1 MNIFAFKKNLKPAI
15 LLNIFTKIV
24 LFILLLLVIVS
35 CNVVKHVSD
44 GEHLLEKNTIL
55 VNDKKNSSLELQS
68 YLQQKPNQK
77 ILGVPFSLHIYNWG
91 NPDTTKISWPDNR
104 PSMKK
109 WLTKTFSEKQVEG
122 LRKFSK
128 GFNNWKLKSGNPPVI
143 SDIKK
148 VEKSALALE
157 RYYANN
163 GFWDATSSFKE
174 KKKEKKRIEV
184 DYLITTGD
192 PYFLDTIST
201 NIKSPALDSLFQ
213 LNKNKSFIKQGEQF
227 KADNFEKEQDRLVNF
242 FRNSG
247 VYYFTKNIMS
257 FEVDTTSNKEHKQ
270 NVELIIPNRIIEL
283 NDSVYSSPYK
293 IRKIKNVNVF
303 TDFSFNS
310 KDEKPKDSASYNK
323 INFYAINDLK
333 YNPKYLANSIIIQ
346 PDSVYKDSERDLTRK
361 YLRDLQNFRPSIDI
375 KYIENQDE
383 SLTANIYLTPLK
395 KYSLGWD
402 AEFTTS
408 NIKPF
413 GILGKFSFLNRNV
426 FKGAEIFELAFQGS
440 FLNSSIAANSNNN
453 TFLNA
458 LEIGVSAS
466 LKIPRVLFPINTS
479 KIIPK
484 RMSPKTNVS
493 LSLGFQENI
502 GLDRQ
507 NITGSLDYSWQS
519 SSKTTHK
526 FELLNVQYINN
537 RNEGRYFEIYGSE
550 ANKLDDIASGEN
562 FDNISPGVN
571 NTTTRIINGV
581 NREVPVDYQIY
592 IDTILTL
599 SNNFNSTNPTE
610 FNIASN
616 VKQQRDILVEDVLVP
631 VISYGINYNNRE
643 NFRDNSFSTFS
654 ARLISSGSIT
664 SAFANK
670 TNENGRKVLFGLPV
684 AQYLK
689 TEVEHKKYWA
699 FNQNSTLV
707 FRNFIGIAVP
717 FGNSDEIPF
726 SRSYRAGGSND
737 IRAWRTFDLGPGSE
751 LSTLEFNVG
760 NFKFTSNL
768 EYRFKLVNSLNAAL
782 FIDAGNI
789 WDIADSPLSSSQ
801 AKFTGFNSLKDIAV
815 GSGIGARYDFSFL
828 IFRFDIG
835 FKTYEPYLDSTNKW
849 FQNYNFRS
857 AVYNIGINYPF

>member
-1 MNIFAFKKNLKPAI
+1 MLK
-15 LLNIFTKIV
+15 IFTKIV
-24 LFILLLLVIVS
+24 LFILLLLIIFS

-44 GEHLLEKNTIL
+44 GEYLLEKNTIL
-55 VNDKKNSSLELQS
+55 VNNKKNTSLELQS

-77 ILGVPFSLHIYNWG
+77 VLGIPFSLHIYNFG
-91 NPDTTKISWPDNR
+91 NPDTLRVGWPDNK
-104 PSMKK
+104 PSTKK
-109 WLTKTFSEKQVEG
+109 WLSNTFSDKQVDG
-122 LRKFSK
+122 LRKTSR
-128 GFNNWKLKSGNPPVI
+128 GFNKWLLKNGNAPVI

-157 RYYANN
+157 RYHQNN
-163 GFWDATSSFKE
+163 GYWDATSTFKE
-174 KKKEKKRIEV
+174 NKKENKRIEV
-184 DYLITTGD
+184 DYIVTTGE

-201 NIKSPALDSLFQ
+201 NIKSHALDSLFQ
-213 LNKNKSFIKQGEQF
+213 LNKNESFIKQGQQF
-227 KADNFEKEQDRLVNF
+227 RASNFEKEQDRLVNL

-247 VYYFTKNIMS
+247 VYYFTKGIME
-257 FEVDTTSNKEHKQ
+257 FEVDTTSNQDNKQ
-270 NVELIIPNRIIEL
+270 KVELIIRDRVIER
-283 NDSVYSSPYK
+283 NDSTFSVPYK
-293 IRKIKNVNVF
+293 VQKIKNVNVY
-303 TDFSFNS
+303 TDFSFS
-310 KDEKPKDSASYNK
+310 TKDQKPKDSATYNK
-323 INFYAINDLK
+323 INFYAINQLK

-346 PDSVYKDSERDLTRK
+346 PDSIYKDSERDLTRK

-375 KYIENQDE
+375 RYVENEDE

-453 TFLNA
+453 NFLNA

-466 LKIPRVLFPINTS
+466 LKVPRILFPLKTNS
-479 KIIPK
+479 IIPK
-484 RMSPKTNVS
+484 RMAPKTNIS
-493 LSLGFQENI
+493 LSIGFQENI

-507 NITGSLDYSWQS
+507 NITGSLDYTWQS
-519 SSKTTHK
+519 SSKTSHK

-537 RNEGRYFEIYGSE
+537 RNPESYFSVYRSE
-550 ANKLDDIASGEN
+550 LNKLNDIAYDSEFNNIDPLNSTEIQTVERDSNNDPILDEETGNPILIPLNYISYILQNEN
-562 FDNISPGVN
+562 F
-571 NTTTRIINGV
+571 
-581 NREVPVDYQIY
+581 
-592 IDTILTL
+592 LT
-599 SNNFNSTNPTE
+599 TNPIE
-610 FNIASN
+610 FDIANN

-664 SAFANK
+664 STFLK
-670 TNENGRKVLFGLPV
+670 KPSDGSRKQLFGLPV

-689 TEVEHKKYWA
+689 TEIEHKKYWA

-768 EYRFKLVNSLNAAL
+768 EYRFKLLNSLNAAL
-782 FIDAGNI
+782 FVDAGNI
-789 WDIADSPLSSSQ
+789 WDIANSSLSSSE
-801 AKFTGFNSLKDIAV
+801 AKFTGFNSFKDIAV
-815 GSGIGARYDFSFL
+815 GSGFGARYDFSFL
-828 IFRFDIG
+828 IFRFDVG
-835 FKTYEPYLDSTNKW
+835 FKTYEPYLQSTNKW
-849 FQNYNFRS
+849 FKNYNFRN
-857 AVYNIGINYPF
+857 AVFNIGINYPF